1 MRRKIY
7 LRFTLILSLFVL
19 LAMSSITGS
28 QPRAAA
34 PDVCSEQC
42 IHECKVEFEEC
53 LAAGNRLSFCKD
65 KYQHCIEQRCNCA
78 D

>member
-34 PDVCSEQC
+34 PDVCTEQC
-42 IHECKVEFEEC
+42 IHECKVAFEAC
-53 LAAGNRLSFCKD
+53 LAEGSSETVCKQ
-65 KYQHCIEQRCNCA
+65 KFELCLQRCNCA